1 MKVWGELE
9 KEIRFRLCRVCTAEG
24 RFALNDQAKT
34 RVRERVIDFLCAAMG
49 GPCKYNGRD
58 MKTSHAGL
66 NITAEDWKTNVKYLV
81 ATLDKFKVREKEKRG
96 FKRGGSLKDDIV
108 GR

>member
-1 MKVWGELE
+1 MYSRGAIRLERSGE
-9 KEIRFRLCRVCTAEG
+9 
-24 RFALNDQAKT
+24 N

>member
-1 MKVWGELE
+1 MYSRGAIRLERSGENPGS
-9 KEIRFRLCRVCTAEG
+9 RACDRLPVRGYG
-24 RFALNDQAKT
+24 RAL
-34 RVRERVIDFLCAAMG
+34 
-49 GPCKYNGRD
+49 KYNGRD